1 MEPSNY
7 RLFTASNLKK
17 AKKKKIRSKQDW
29 IATGNFVNVIRTT

>member
-17 AKKKKIRSKQDW
+17 AKKKIRSKQDW